1 MAQLQRVA
9 IAPNQQFDGHIQ
21 LTDAQGHYLQRVL
34 RLQVG
39 DRFIAM
45 DGSQWWLAEI
55 QDGFRA
61 TMLEI
66 LPAAAE
72 VSTTITL
79 IMAMPKQGMDD
90 IVRQATELGVS
101 TVVPVQ
107 SDRTLLKPSTQKLDR
122 WQRIVQEAAEQ
133 SERQQIPMVMDPQGA
148 IAALGATKASHRY
161 ICTARGDRPSL
172 LSVAQRDRKH
182 LQNVAIAVGP
192 EGGWSEVEVQEAIAF
207 GYQPVSLGRHIL
219 RAITAPLVALSILTA
234 VLEDESL

>member
-9 IAPNQQFDGHIQ
+9 IAPDQQFEDHIQ

-45 DGSQWWLAEI
+45 DGNQWWLAEI

-61 TMLEI
+61 KMLEV
-66 LPAAAE
+66 LPVAADLC
-72 VSTTITL
+72 TTVTL

-101 TVVPVQ
+101 TIVPVQ
-107 SDRTLLKPSTQKLDR
+107 SDRTLLKPSAQKLDR

-133 SERQQIPMVMDPQGA
+133 SERQQIPRVIAPQGA
-148 IAALGATKASHRY
+148 IAALGSSTASHRY

-172 LSVAQRDRKH
+172 LAVAQRDRKH
-182 LQNVAIAVGP
+182 LQEVAIAVGP
-192 EGGWSEVEVQEAIAF
+192 EGGWSEAEVREAIAC

-219 RAITAPLVALSILTA
+219 RAVTAPLVALSILTA